1 MPLRKKKKRK
11 KKIWPQSKAG
21 WAILIGALVCIAV
34 VVAVS
39 LLGNNDFQPIS
50 YNPAGGDPSGA
61 TPGGDV
67 RPGWDVEIGDLDWPS
82 YVTFTPAGNVNISY
96 DPGLNNAEKK
106 AIIENTYTKIFSSME
121 ARYRQEINRL
131 VESAK
136 ADYIAVK
143 KGQRDISIGR
153 LALAYVDAGK
163 QLEKEADRNFNK
175 VLGDMR
181 AELQAQGLST
191 GMADQAEKHYK
202 EQKSQLRK
210 EMLQQMARYVND

>member
-1 MPLRKKKKRK
+1 MPLRKRKKRK

-21 WAILIGALVCIAV
+21 WVILTGALVCIAV
-34 VVAVS
+34 VVAAS
-39 LLGNNDFQPIS
+39 LLGRSDFQPIS
-50 YNPAGGDPSGA
+50 YNPAGEDPTGT

-67 RPGWDVEIGDLDWPS
+67 RPGWDVEIKELDWPS

-96 DPGLNNAEKK
+96 DPELNKTEKK
-106 AIIENTYTKIFSSME
+106 AIIENTYTKIFSTME

-136 ADYIAVK
+136 ADYIAVQ
-143 KGQRDISIGR
+143 KGQKDISIGR

-163 QLEKEADRNFNK
+163 QLEKEADRSFNR
-175 VLGDMR
+175 VLGNMR

-191 GMADQAEKHYK
+191 DMADRAEKHYK